1 MKGQMTLMTTQSTS
15 TQARNWRDLIRP
27 KALIEE
33 DRDAHTDFYGKFVCE
48 PLERGFG
55 ITIGNSLRR
64 VLLSSLQGAAITS
77 VRLDGALHEF
87 TTIDDVKEDVTDII
101 LNLKEVVFAT
111 SEARRYTLKLEKE
124 GPASVL
130 AEDIRT
136 DAAAGVRVLNPKQH
150 IATVS
155 RGGKLSMELTV
166 GMGRGY
172 VPAER
177 NKDPSA
183 AIGWIAI
190 DSLFS
195 PVRKVNYTVTNARVG
210 QMTDYDKLTLEVW
223 TNGAVRPRDAVAY
236 AAKILKEQLQIFIN
250 FQEQDEAI
258 AAPRAAESPTINEN
272 LFKSVEEFE
281 LSVRSANCLQNANI
295 AYIGELVQKTE
306 SDLLKTKNFGR
317 KSLKEIKDKLSE
329 LNLTLGMHVENW
341 PSLIERWRAE
351 HGQG

>member
-1 MKGQMTLMTTQSTS
+1 MTTQSTS

-64 VLLSSLQGAAITS
+64 VLLSSLQGAAITA

-101 LNLKEVVFAT
+101 LNLKEVVFQAG
-111 SEARRYTLKLEKE
+111 EAKRYTLKLEKE
-124 GPASVL
+124 GPGAVL

-136 DAAAGVRVLNPKQH
+136 DAAAGIRVLNPKQH
-150 IATVS
+150 VATVS
-155 RGGKLSMELTV
+155 RGGKLSMELVV

-177 NKDPSA
+177 NKDPNM
-183 AIGWIAI
+183 AIGWIPI

-250 FQEQDEAI
+250 FQEHDEVTS
-258 AAPRAAESPTINEN
+258 APRSSEAPPLNEN

-295 AYIGELVQKTE
+295 SYIGELVQKTE
-306 SDLLKTKNFGR
+306 ADLLKTKNFGR
-317 KSLKEIKDKLSE
+317 KSLKEIKDKLAE
-329 LNLTLGMHVENW
+329 LGLTLGMHIENW
-341 PSLIERWRAE
+341 PSLLERWRAE
-351 HGQG
+351 HGQV